1 MAKMETK
8 IWVTDQEN
16 EEIIFK
22 SQKYITPSDAE
33 SLSRRIKKMY
43 RDVYFEI
50 MTTTNLWLCVKTG
63 ILQMHFTEC
72 IVKYKYVF
80 QRKYNCKTV

>member
-50 MTTTNLWLCVKTG
+50 MTTTNL
-63 ILQMHFTEC
+63 
-72 IVKYKYVF
+72 
-80 QRKYNCKTV
+80 